1 MKMIYCSCNISE
13 LEQVVEIID
22 SFQIHDYQI
31 FDQVLSRNRLADPRL
46 NTAVWPGYNASLI
59 LQVREQE
66 KANRLMQKLRDF
78 NRRAAN
84 VSEVLIACSWT
95 IDDYIYDQS

>member
-1 MKMIYCSCNISE
+1 MKMIYCSCNISV

-22 SFQIHDYQI
+22 SFQIKDYQI

-66 KANRLMQKLRDF
+66 KANQLMQKLRDF
-78 NRRAAN
+78 NRSAAN
-84 VSEVLIACSWT
+84 VSEVLTACSWT

>member
-1 MKMIYCSCNISE
+1 MIYCSCNISI

-22 SFQIHDYQI
+22 SFQIQDYQI
-31 FDQVLSRNRLADPRL
+31 IDPVLSHNSLADPRL

-66 KANRLMQKLRDF
+66 KANQLIQKLRDF
-78 NRRAAN
+78 NHSAAN
-84 VSEVLIACSWT
+84 VSEVLTACSWT